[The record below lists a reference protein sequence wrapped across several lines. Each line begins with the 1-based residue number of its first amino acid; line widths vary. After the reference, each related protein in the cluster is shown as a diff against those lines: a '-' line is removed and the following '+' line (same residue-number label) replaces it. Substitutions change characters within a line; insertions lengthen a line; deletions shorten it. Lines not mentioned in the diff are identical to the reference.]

1 MKQRIEEKLELK
13 KSEYIHFIKW
23 LFDRGGQY
31 LFPERI
37 ICSRYFDNYN
47 FKMFEDTLEGILP
60 RKKIRIRTYGNN
72 NFEKSDFYNLEI
84 KLSNENNRYKEIKRN
99 INRSFH
105 EMNGIYDKDYGMC
118 FPTIDISYVREYFL
132 LDGIRI
138 TIDKDIRYSFKG
150 IINAKDYSDEFYVSE
165 IKADALTSKD
175 FLLNNFNF
183 PRTRFS
189 KYERG
194 MNSYL
199 ELF

>member
-72 NFEKSDFYNLEI
+72 YFEKSDFYNLEI

-99 INRSFH
+99 INRSFY

>member
-37 ICSRYFDNYN
+37 ICSRYYDTYDL
-47 FKMFEDTLEGILP
+47 KMLEDTLEGIQP
-60 RKKIRIRTYGNN
+60 RKKIRIRTYGNR
-72 NFEKSDFYNLEI
+72 NFEKSSIFSLEI
-84 KLSNENNRYKEIKRN
+84 KLSKENNRYKEIKKN
-99 INRSFH
+99 INKTFY
-105 EMNGIYDKDYGMC
+105 EENGIYDKDYGIC
-118 FPTIDISYVREYFL
+118 FPVMDISYLREYFV

-138 TIDKDIRYSFKG
+138 TIDKDIRYAYKKK
-150 IINAKDYSDEFYVSE
+150 INPDVYSDEFYVAE
-165 IKADALTSKD
+165 IKAEASTNKD
-175 FLLNNFNF
+175 FLLNNFDF

-194 MNSYL
+194 MNNHL
-199 ELF
+199 KLF